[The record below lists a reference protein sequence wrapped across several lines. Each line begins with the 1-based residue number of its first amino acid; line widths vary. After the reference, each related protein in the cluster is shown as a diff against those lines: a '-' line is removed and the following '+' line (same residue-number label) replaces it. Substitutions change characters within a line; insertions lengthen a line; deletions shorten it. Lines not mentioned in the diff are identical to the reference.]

1 MTSVYEKEVTSHYS
15 KQTISKKTI
24 AVYIVALRYEFYIFP
39 LELTL
44 FYSHL
49 LQKQDL
55 KLYSTFSYF
64 FPFFFFFPPPLSSW
78 RRWRVSSNWSTTF
91 ERDVMTENKV
101 VNITIVIY
109 SDPPPPC
116 IHRLKHLRIKLY
128 LRCYVSCLLC
138 LLSPIQCSL
147 YGAAG
152 WQKGRSFSYKKQY

>member
-64 FPFFFFFPPPLSSW
+64 FPFFFFSPPPLFRHEGDEECHQTA
-78 RRWRVSSNWSTTF
+78 RR
-91 ERDVMTENKV
+91 
-101 VNITIVIY
+101 
-109 SDPPPPC
+109 
-116 IHRLKHLRIKLY
+116 HLKEM
-128 LRCYVSCLLC
+128 S
-138 LLSPIQCSL
+138 
-147 YGAAG
+147 
-152 WQKGRSFSYKKQY
+152 